1 MSPTIK
7 DIAKA
12 AGVSIT
18 TVSRALNGYPDVN
31 EKTRS
36 RIKKLAEK
44 MSYRPN
50 AQAQSLVLKKTNTI
64 GVIISELTRDSVKAA
79 FSFEVLCGISDRSS
93 ELNYDIILFSTNP
106 NKQMN
111 KTYSDLCRERNVDG
125 VILKGLKTTD
135 PYLREVTDQSMFPS
149 VLIDI
154 PVAGERVGHVT
165 TDNVS
170 GVRDAVRHLI
180 QLGHRNIA
188 FINGYKEAA
197 ICADR
202 LSGYM
207 LGLQEADITYD
218 VSKVEDGRFSEE
230 GGAEAIGKILSRHPE
245 TTAVV
250 CSSDIMALGVM
261 KELEQMGRV
270 IPDCISVIGFDDIS
284 IASYST
290 PKLTTVRQEKYE
302 MGYQAAQ
309 MLIDMIEGR
318 KVKHK
323 IVLENRLII
332 RESTDRLQKG

>member
-18 TVSRALNGYPDVN
+18 TVSRALNGYSDVN
-31 EKTRS
+31 EKTRN

-180 QLGHRNIA
+180 QQGHRNIA

-207 LGLQEADITYD
+207 LGLQEADIAYD
-218 VSKVEDGRFSEE
+218 VSRVEDGRFSEE
-230 GGAEAIGKILSRHPE
+230 GGGCHWQNPVAPPRNYSCRMLQRYYGAGRDERIG
-245 TTAVV
+245 A
-250 CSSDIMALGVM
+250 DG
-261 KELEQMGRV
+261 
-270 IPDCISVIGFDDIS
+270 
-284 IASYST
+284 
-290 PKLTTVRQEKYE
+290 
-302 MGYQAAQ
+302 
-309 MLIDMIEGR
+309 
-318 KVKHK
+318 
-323 IVLENRLII
+323 
-332 RESTDRLQKG
+332 KGNT

>member
-1 MSPTIK
+1 MTTTIK

-18 TVSRALNGYPDVN
+18 TVSRALNGYSDVN

-36 RIKKLAEK
+36 RIKKLAEQ

-50 AQAQSLVLKKTNTI
+50 SQAQSLVLKKTNTI
-64 GVIISELTRDSVKAA
+64 GVISSDLTLSSVKSA
-79 FSFEVLCGISDRSS
+79 FLFEVLCGISDRAS

-106 NKQMN
+106 NKQT
-111 KTYSDLCRERNVDG
+111 KKSYSDICRERNVDG
-125 VILKGLKTTD
+125 VILQGLKTTD
-135 PYLREVTDQSMFPS
+135 PYLREVIDQSSFPS

-154 PVAGERVGHVT
+154 PIAGERVGHVT

-170 GVRDAVRHLI
+170 GVRNAVRHLI
-180 QLGHRNIA
+180 ELGHRNIS

-197 ICADR
+197 ITADR

-207 LGLQEADITYD
+207 LGLQEAGIVFD
-218 VSKVEDGRFSEE
+218 SSRVEDGRFTEE
-230 GGAEAIGKILSRHPE
+230 GGYEAIASVLSRHPD

-250 CSSDIMALGVM
+250 CSSDLMAIGVM
-261 KELEQMGRV
+261 QRLEEMGKA
-270 IPDCISVIGFDDIS
+270 IPESISVVGYDDIP
-284 IASYST
+284 IASYFA

-309 MLIDMIEGR
+309 LLIDMMEGR
-318 KVKHK
+318 SVKHK
-323 IVLENRLII
+323 IVLDNQLMV
-332 RESTDRLQKG
+332 RESTGRL